1 MENISGGKILKNLK
15 RMINQVFTLLNKLI
29 EEYLNMDLELRRV
42 TSEDWMAY
50 RDFRLS
56 ALQSKDAKAFGGS
69 YEKESI
75 RSHEEW
81 RIRLEDNGER
91 FFYGCFY
98 KNEIV
103 SAAGVYF
110 DNKGKDKWS
119 NNWIIV
125 GVYTRP
131 EFRNRGFSYKTMEA
145 VLGKLKSDGVKKV
158 ILMVNTKQESAI
170 NLYTKLGFKNVEL
183 IKDHPMGD
191 GQTHDEFV
199 MEKIL
204 AE

>member
-1 MENISGGKILKNLK
+1 MESVENISGGKILKNLK

-125 GVYTRP
+125 GVYTKP
-131 EFRNRGFSYKTMEA
+131 EFRNKERIIRLLSELERKRNILCY
-145 VLGKLKSDGVKKV
+145 GKSQTRSEIEKYL
-158 ILMVNTKQESAI
+158 
-170 NLYTKLGFKNVEL
+170 EL
-183 IKDHPMGD
+183 FNEIKDILIDMGV
-191 GQTHDEFV
+191 EY
-199 MEKIL
+199 E
-204 AE
+204 